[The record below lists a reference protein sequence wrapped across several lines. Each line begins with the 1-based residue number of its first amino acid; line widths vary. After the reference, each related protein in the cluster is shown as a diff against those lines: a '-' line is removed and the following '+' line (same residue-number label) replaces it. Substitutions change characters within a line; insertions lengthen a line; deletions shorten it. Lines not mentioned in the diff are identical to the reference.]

1 MASDFKKMEQKST
14 FSYFSPHQLKVI
26 SEIYLGAS
34 TGPLT
39 EPTFENNKRGNSPSD
54 RPHQVILGYVIKV
67 IN

>member
-39 EPTFENNKRGNSPSD
+39 ESKVRSHSKITREE
-54 RPHQVILGYVIKV
+54 ILPVYGRTKLY
-67 IN
+67 